1 MASSENNS
9 DDGGHNVF
17 SGFASSN
24 GSAPEY
30 EHLLQFEYLKTKYR
44 DVVSQLK
51 AVSNEKQRLEHDFQL
66 LKKELEGKG
75 DFFNSTYHEYSG
87 LKQKYDTL
95 RLRYDEITKDPSN
108 CIKLCEELKKER
120 NKYKELLKA
129 TELELETVLSERGS
143 VLKENQKLYDKNE
156 ALEREVQGKQKE
168 CTVLKEKIEL
178 LKTRQEYQQLSN
190 ENSWSKELSESKDK
204 LSIVSENLESANQEI
219 ERLKKALDKAKAE
232 IAKAIHDTEVAK
244 QRRDWAISEREKIV
258 QERDSVRNLCDE
270 IRKERDTA
278 TSKLLAAIRDKDDAH
293 KKIELLTDQLE
304 QVIRDSINN
313 NTGTTGGQGVSTRG
327 NQPQPNG
334 GSGGSGGGG
343 GGGGGGGTGTS
354 TTPNASMASVNN
366 SNSHRNSHYSSFSSI
381 YNMESL
387 QQYDVELVEIDTSP
401 LLSNSSDWG
410 LTISGDLDHH
420 SYGSDH
426 STTKNLC
433 GPYVAAVE
441 HDSIFA
447 GKLKPND
454 IICQINN
461 HDCSTF
467 SRRMIYRTIRNS
479 VPQCVITV
487 KRPTKRL
494 LPVQIPFTSTNRNHG
509 LCLEL
514 GLYIA
519 KLEPNSIAAKDGRL
533 AVGDRILSINN
544 KPMESIKNI
553 NDVHAYIND
562 MRNSS
567 LNLIVIKEMAEP
579 HPSYASFYQP
589 RLKHIRNT
597 TSCTQTDNSLS
608 TFGSQHTTSNTS
620 QSVSTSA
627 NAMSL
632 INHHRLSLELDNTTH
647 FLPSAMPSSSYQP
660 SSSTPN
666 SITASTPSS
675 TKSASKLTEFIQKI
689 KDKMAITNHSKD
701 AGQEHDAIAALDSV
715 LDSDEQSREGKRTK
729 RRTKLDSGGTSHHQA
744 DVPRGTWPRVNMTI
758 HINETHPGTHVHRPK
773 KERPRLAIPTGGTD
787 GGDLDNNNYFTA
799 VLNEA
804 NTIPT
809 NFHQPNPIV
818 GGGVVPVPPKGI
830 PGNRLSVG
838 GIASSGGG
846 GGGGGAGGGGSIGG
860 VYGGGGTTSPS
871 GQGTLPSASKRN
883 SNPVIPMDIN
893 RLLALKYG
901 EAGMIGGSG
910 TGGNAMAAATMGKSQ
925 TSGGGGG
932 PGGFPRSSTYDPDR
946 HHDAGG
952 LNMNKHRF
960 SLNLSTMTKQQQ
972 QMLLPPHQQQ
982 NSLDFIPIP
991 SAASQK
997 SNHSIDSASA
1007 SLSKSPPMYYPG
1019 PASGTATLA
1028 IPTSKTTEFFMPS
1041 KISKTLS
1048 KYSSDNDSLDTET
1061 LGGMGQLMLS
1071 GISPNKMGPM
1081 NNQQAAGG
1089 GVSPGN
1095 TNTLPL
1101 PQMRKQLMG
1110 NSGGHGGGVSS
1121 SSNRSGHSAVHPA
1134 ATTGY
1139 GATIF
1144 PGSYPHPFMRNHH
1157 QPGTGGGG
1165 GAGTN
1170 DGYPSNT
1177 SSSGGNGVPVPT
1189 TIAHHSHG
1197 ASMDYSYRY
1206 SQIQSSK
1213 EDVPIA
1219 GYAGGYEGGTFPRN
1233 KSHLTSSSSNHH
1245 HHHHHHHQHH
1255 QNLQG
1260 GGFRIPSNQSV
1271 TSRGSGIKIS
1281 NGSIDCSSSER
1292 ASPIPTFEVQVLK
1305 PGHAPSGGGGN
1316 AGGGGGGGSSG
1327 VSNKRAGQQDYGQP
1341 KPNVGE
1347 LRLVQ
1352 IDKSEVSLGIK
1363 IYCRSNGGG
1372 VFVSNVGENSLASKV
1387 GLQIGDQ
1394 LLEVCGINLRKA
1406 TYDLAAHVLRQC
1418 GNSITMLVL
1427 YNPVVYSNLT
1437 TSDDN
1442 LTRSGSPTP
1451 QNSPR
1456 PIGRSLLS
1464 QVTTATANTMAG
1476 AMVAGTPKT
1485 SSLAKAKE
1493 FSDSLEHQTHDD
1505 EEDGSVVPVGGSVG
1519 VSGPPG
1525 SMYKEQPREI
1535 YIETHKTSNL
1545 GITLVGG
1552 NAYGIFVHGVQKDS
1566 IADQAGLLVGD
1577 QILEFNGTDM
1587 RRSTAEHAALEIA
1600 KPADHVKVL
1609 VLYNIQK
1616 FNQIKDKPGDALYI
1630 RVGFDRN
1637 CDQGDSELS
1646 FAKDEVLFVDNTM
1659 FGGIPG
1665 KWRAWKLDEYG
1676 HKRQCGIIPNKLKVE
1691 EELRLLGDPGDVDTT
1706 ARRGSTSARRSFF
1719 KRIKR
1724 TSSRDSKELAS
1735 FSNTHLSLYLESAS
1749 MGDDGL
1755 SSYQRVE
1762 RLEYT
1767 YRPVIILG
1775 PLSEFVIDKLCVDFP
1790 EDFAV
1795 LQESQKKC
1803 TKEEMELALQNNTI
1817 ADYKMRSNGVFEYTS
1832 MQAVRDNK
1840 QCHCILNV
1848 SMAAVERL
1856 QRAQIYPVVLLLR
1869 FKSAKQIKEIKDSR
1883 YSTDKISAKAAKEMY
1898 EHTLKME
1905 SEYRQFISVVISG
1918 VNITHMCTQIKA
1930 AVDSEQKKILW
1941 VSIPSPL

>member
-17 SGFASSN
+17 SGFSSSN

-30 EHLLQFEYLKTKYR
+30 EHLMQFEYLKTKYR

-51 AVSNEKQRLEHDFQL
+51 TISNEKQRLEHDFQL
-66 LKKELEGKG
+66 MKKELEGKG
-75 DFFNSTYHEYSG
+75 DFFNSTYHEYSS

-95 RLRYDEITKDPSN
+95 RLRYDEIIKDPSH
-108 CIKLCEELKKER
+108 CIKLCEDLKKER

-129 TELELETVLSERGS
+129 TEHELETVLSERGS

-156 ALEREVQGKQKE
+156 ALEREVQGKLKE
-168 CTVLKEKIEL
+168 CASLKEKIEV
-178 LKTRQEYQQLSN
+178 LKTRQEYQQLTN
-190 ENSWSKELSESKDK
+190 ESSWSKELSESKDK
-204 LSIVSENLESANQEI
+204 FGIVSESLETANQEI
-219 ERLKKALDKAKAE
+219 ERLKKVLDKAKAE
-232 IAKAIHDTEVAK
+232 ISKAVHDTEVAK

-313 NTGTTGGQGVSTRG
+313 NTGTSTHSSSNLPGG
-327 NQPQPNG
+327 NQTPVNG
-334 GSGGSGGGG
+334 GVGGESA
-343 GGGGGGGTGTS
+343 GTP
-354 TTPNASMASVNN
+354 TTPNTSLVSVNH
-366 SNSHRNSHYSSFSSI
+366 SNSQRNSHYSSFSSM
-381 YNMESL
+381 YNLESL
-387 QQYDVELVEIDTSP
+387 QQYDVEMVEIDTSP

-410 LTISGDLDHH
+410 LTISGDLDH
-420 SYGSDH
+420 SFSSDH
-426 STTKNLC
+426 SNVKNIC

-479 VPQCVITV
+479 VPQCIITV

-567 LNLIVIKEMAEP
+567 LNLIVIKEMADS

-608 TFGSQHTTSNTS
+608 TFGSQHTTNTS
-620 QSVSTSA
+620 SVNTSA
-627 NAMSL
+627 NAMSML
-632 INHHRLSLELDNTTH
+632 NHRLSLEFDNNNH
-647 FLPSAMPSSSYQP
+647 FLPSAMPSSSYHP

-666 SITASTPSS
+666 SVTASTPSS

-689 KDKMAITNHSKD
+689 KDKMAISNHNKD
-701 AGQEHDAIAALDSV
+701 NSGPGGSQEHDAIAALDSV
-715 LDSDEQSREGKRTK
+715 LDSDEHSRDGKRSK
-729 RRTKLDSGGTSHHQA
+729 RRNKSDPHHQA
-744 DVPRGTWPRVNMTI
+744 DIPRGTWPRVNMTI
-758 HINETHPGTHVHRPK
+758 HINETHPGTIMQRPK
-773 KERPRLAIPTGGTD
+773 KERPRLTIPS
-787 GGDLDNNNYFTA
+787 GGDLDNNNYFSA
-799 VLNEA
+799 AINEA
-804 NTIPT
+804 NTIPS
-809 NFHQPNPIV
+809 NFQASSI
-818 GGGVVPVPPKGI
+818 GETQIATKTI
-830 PGNRLSVG
+830 PGSGSSNGPNAAG
-838 GIASSGGG
+838 GIIGPGVATSGGQ
-846 GGGGGAGGGGSIGG
+846 GSM
-860 VYGGGGTTSPS
+860 VNT
-871 GQGTLPSASKRN
+871 SKRN
-883 SNPVIPMDIN
+883 SNPVMPMDVN
-893 RLLALKYG
+893 RLLTLKYG
-901 EAGMIGGSG
+901 DPSSG
-910 TGGNAMAAATMGKSQ
+910 IHRNA
-925 TSGGGGG
+925 G
-932 PGGFPRSSTYDPDR
+932 PGGSAGGMGKNNGGAPFSRASTYDDR
-946 HHDAGG
+946 HHDGVGG
-952 LNMNKHRF
+952 LNLNKHRF
-960 SLNLSTMTKQQQ
+960 SLNLSAMSKQPLQHQQQ
-972 QMLLPPHQQQ
+972 VVLPPHQQQ
-982 NSLDFIPIP
+982 NSIDFIPIP
-991 SAASQK
+991 SSSSQK
-997 SNHSIDSASA
+997 SNHSIDSSTATHTP
-1007 SLSKSPPMYYPG
+1007 SKNPPVYYQ
-1019 PASGTATLA
+1019 GTAGGSLGM
-1028 IPTSKTTEFFMPS
+1028 PTSKATEFFMTS

-1048 KYSSDNDSLDTET
+1048 KYSSDTDSIDTET
-1061 LGGMGQLMLS
+1061 LSLGGMGGLH
-1071 GISPNKMGPM
+1071 
-1081 NNQQAAGG
+1081 AGG
-1089 GVSPGN
+1089 AAVSGMPTKIGTSNKIGN
-1095 TNTLPL
+1095 QSIIGDGNSGSSKTNTLPL
-1101 PQMRKQLMG
+1101 SNIRKQAMVAG
-1110 NSGGHGGGVSS
+1110 SGGSS
-1121 SSNRSGHSAVHPA
+1121 ANRIGQTIHPSATA
-1134 ATTGY
+1134 GY

-1157 QPGTGGGG
+1157 QPGG
-1165 GAGTN
+1165 
-1170 DGYPSNT
+1170 
-1177 SSSGGNGVPVPT
+1177 SSSGCGGSGANDAMVGPSGMAGSGGGSVGPT
-1189 TIAHHSHG
+1189 MISHHSHG

-1213 EDVPIA
+1213 EDVPIS
-1219 GYAGGYEGGTFPRN
+1219 GYSSVYEGGTFPRN
-1233 KSHLTSSSSNHH
+1233 KSHLISNNNHH
-1245 HHHHHHHQHH
+1245 HHNHTHHQ
-1255 QNLQG
+1255 Q
-1260 GGFRIPSNQSV
+1260 GGFRIPSNHSV

-1292 ASPIPTFEVQVLK
+1292 ASPIPTFEVQILK
-1305 PGHAPSGGGGN
+1305 PGHVPTSGGT
-1316 AGGGGGGGSSG
+1316 SG
-1327 VSNKRAGQQDYGQP
+1327 SNKRNSLQDYGVP
-1341 KPNVGE
+1341 SKPNVGE

-1352 IDKSEVSLGIK
+1352 FDKSEMSLGIK
-1363 IYCRSNGGG
+1363 IFCRRNGGG

-1387 GLQIGDQ
+1387 GLHIGDQ

-1406 TYDLAAHVLRQC
+1406 TYELAAHVLRQC

-1437 TSDDN
+1437 TSEDN
-1442 LTRSGSPTP
+1442 IPRSGSPTP

-1456 PIGRSLLS
+1456 TMGRTLMAA
-1464 QVTTATANTMAG
+1464 VNTTTVNSMAG
-1476 AMVAGTPKT
+1476 PMTVPQS
-1485 SSLAKAKE
+1485 SSLAKTKE
-1493 FSDSLEHQTHDD
+1493 FSDSLEHQPQLHD
-1505 EEDGSVVPVGGSVG
+1505 EEEEGVPVVVGSG
-1519 VSGPPG
+1519 VSVTSG
-1525 SMYKEQPREI
+1525 MYKEQPREI
-1535 YIETHKTSNL
+1535 YIETRKTSNL

-1552 NAYGIFVHGVQKDS
+1552 NANGIFVHGVQKDS
-1566 IADQAGLLVGD
+1566 IADQSGLLVGD

-1646 FAKDEVLFVDNTM
+1646 FTKDEVLFVDNTM

-1719 KRIKR
+1719 KRIKPQR
-1724 TSSRDSKELAS
+1724 SSSRDSKELAS
-1735 FSNTHLSLYLESAS
+1735 FSNTHLSLYFDSAS
-1749 MGDDGL
+1749 LSDDGL

-1803 TKEEMELALQNNTI
+1803 TKDEMELAIQNNTI
-1817 ADYKMRSNGVFEYTS
+1817 ADYRSRSNGIFEYTS

-1856 QRAQIYPVVLLLR
+1856 QRAQIHPIVLLLR

-1930 AVDSEQKKILW
+1930 AVDSEQKNILW

>member
-9 DDGGHNVF
+9 DEGGANIF
-17 SGFASSN
+17 SGFSSSN

-30 EHLLQFEYLKTKYR
+30 EHLMQFEYLKTKYR
-44 DVVSQLK
+44 DVLSQLK
-51 AVSNEKQRLEHDFQL
+51 TVSSEKQRLEHDLQL
-66 LKKELEGKG
+66 LKKELDGKG
-75 DFFNSTYHEYSG
+75 DFFNSTFHEYSA
-87 LKQKYDTL
+87 LKQKYDAL
-95 RLRYDEITKDPSN
+95 RLRYDDIAKDPSHYV
-108 CIKLCEELKKER
+108 KLCDELKKER

-129 TELELETVLSERGS
+129 TEHELETVLSERGS

-156 ALEREVQGKQKE
+156 ALEREVQGKLKE
-168 CTVLKEKIEL
+168 CAGLKEKIEL
-178 LKTRQEYQQLSN
+178 LKSHQEYQQLSN
-190 ENSWSKELSESKDK
+190 ESSWSKELSESKDK
-204 LSIVSENLESANQEI
+204 FGIVSENLETANQEI

-232 IAKAIHDTEVAK
+232 IAKAVHDTEVAK

-293 KKIELLTDQLE
+293 KKIELLTDQLD
-304 QVIRDSINN
+304 QLIRDSINN
-313 NTGTTGGQGVSTRG
+313 NNNNSGSGSGIRSPGGNRNAAADV
-327 NQPQPNG
+327 NG
-334 GSGGSGGGG
+334 G
-343 GGGGGGGTGTS
+343 TPTP
-354 TTPNASMASVNN
+354 TPNASMASMNN
-366 SNSHRNSHYSSFSSI
+366 NGSSHRNSHYSSFSSI
-381 YNMESL
+381 YNLESL
-387 QQYDVELVEIDTSP
+387 QQYDVEIVEIDTSP

-426 STTKNLC
+426 SNSKNLC

-454 IICQINN
+454 IICQINS

-467 SRRMIYRTIRNS
+467 SRRMIYRTIRGS
-479 VPQCVITV
+479 VPQCIITV

-509 LCLEL
+509 LTLEL

-553 NDVHAYIND
+553 NDVNAYIND

-567 LNLIVIKEMAEP
+567 LNLIVIKDMTEP

-589 RLKHIRNT
+589 RLKHHIRNT
-597 TSCTQTDNSLS
+597 TSCTQTDNSLAS
-608 TFGSQHTTSNTS
+608 TTFGSQQNTTATS
-620 QSVSTSA
+620 PSVNASA
-627 NAMSL
+627 MMMVN
-632 INHHRLSLELDNTTH
+632 RLSLEFDNNNH
-647 FLPSAMPSSSYQP
+647 FLPSAMPCSSSSHQP
-660 SSSTPN
+660 SPSTPN
-666 SITASTPSS
+666 SVAASTPSS

-689 KDKMAITNHSKD
+689 KDKMAISNHSKD
-701 AGQEHDAIAALDSV
+701 AAGGTGGSQENDAIAALDSV
-715 LDSDEQSREGKRTK
+715 LYSDEREGRDGKRSK
-729 RRTKLDSGGTSHHQA
+729 RRSKVGGTGTVSSHQA
-744 DVPRGTWPRVNMTI
+744 ADIPRGTWPRVNMTVPFTE
-758 HINETHPGTHVHRPK
+758 NHPGTIVHRPK
-773 KERPRLAIPTGGTD
+773 KERPRLTIPSGG
-787 GGDLDNNNYFTA
+787 GLDLDNNNYFSA
-799 VLNEA
+799 ALNEA

-809 NFHQPNPIV
+809 NFRPIGSPS
-818 GGGVVPVPPKGI
+818 GGGAGGVAGNTPIALPPKGI
-830 PGNRLSVG
+830 P
-838 GIASSGGG
+838 
-846 GGGGGAGGGGSIGG
+846 
-860 VYGGGGTTSPS
+860 PS
-871 GQGTLPSASKRN
+871 EGPPVGTLPSSNKRN
-883 SNPVIPMDIN
+883 SHPVMPLDIN
-893 RLLALKYG
+893 RLLAAKYG
-901 EAGMIGGSG
+901 DPIAAQAGSSPSGSVNNGVSIGS
-910 TGGNAMAAATMGKSQ
+910 SV
-925 TSGGGGG
+925 GGGL
-932 PGGFPRSSTYDPDR
+932 PKPNSTGFPRTSPYDDR
-946 HHDAGG
+946 HHDGG
-952 LNMNKHRF
+952 LNLNKHRF
-960 SLNLSTMTKQQQ
+960 SLNLSAMSKQLQQHQQQ
-972 QMLLPPHQQQ
+972 QQQQQQQFLLGPAAHQQQ

-991 SAASQK
+991 SSSASQK
-997 SNHSIDSASA
+997 SSHSIDSSTP
-1007 SLSKSPPMYYPG
+1007 KSPPAGMLYYPG
-1019 PASGTATLA
+1019 A
-1028 IPTSKTTEFFMPS
+1028 IGGGGGPSSATEFFMS
-1041 KISKTLS
+1041 DKISKTLS
-1048 KYSSDNDSLDTET
+1048 KYSSDAESIDTET
-1061 LGGMGQLMLS
+1061 LSLGSLPPGGVL
-1071 GISPNKMGPM
+1071 I
-1081 NNQQAAGG
+1081 GG
-1089 GVSPGN
+1089 GGPPIPKGPKGGGSNLPTTMTSGPVGGK

-1101 PQMRKQLMG
+1101 PHMRKQSMAG
-1110 NSGGHGGGVSS
+1110 AGSG
-1121 SSNRSGHSAVHPA
+1121 SNRGHHVQHSHAG
-1134 ATTGY
+1134 ATAGY
-1139 GATIF
+1139 GATI
-1144 PGSYPHPFMRNHH
+1144 PGSYPHPFNMRNQH
-1157 QPGTGGGG
+1157 PANSVGVPETLLTGGTTGGGG
-1165 GAGTN
+1165 SQPHGHHHAH
-1170 DGYPSNT
+1170 
-1177 SSSGGNGVPVPT
+1177 GV
-1189 TIAHHSHG
+1189 
-1197 ASMDYSYRY
+1197 SMDYSSYRY

-1213 EDVPIA
+1213 EDVPIVV
-1219 GYAGGYEGGTFPRN
+1219 GYGGGGNVGGSGYEGGTFPRN
-1233 KSHLTSSSSNHH
+1233 KSS
-1245 HHHHHHHQHH
+1245 HQ
-1255 QNLQG
+1255 QQQQQMAMVAASAA
-1260 GGFRIPSNQSV
+1260 GFRIPSNQSV

-1305 PGHAPSGGGGN
+1305 PGHVPSSS
-1316 AGGGGGGGSSG
+1316 AGPG
-1327 VSNKRAGQQDYGQP
+1327 SNKRSSLQDHYGVHS
-1341 KPNVGE
+1341 KPNVGA
-1347 LRLVQ
+1347 LRLVL
-1352 IDKSEVSLGIK
+1352 IDKSEMSLGIK
-1363 IYCRSNGGG
+1363 IFCRRNGGG

-1387 GLQIGDQ
+1387 GLHIGDQ

-1406 TYDLAAHVLRQC
+1406 TYELAAHVLRQC

-1427 YNPVVYSNLT
+1427 YNPVVYNNLT
-1437 TSDDN
+1437 TSEDN
-1442 LTRSGSPTP
+1442 LARSGSPTP
-1451 QNSPR
+1451 QNSPPR
-1456 PIGRSLLS
+1456 TMVGGGGGGGGGRSLIS
-1464 QVTTATANTMAG
+1464 AVNAASGNAGGGVSGKTTSGLEERKDFA
-1476 AMVAGTPKT
+1476 
-1485 SSLAKAKE
+1485 
-1493 FSDSLEHQTHDD
+1493 DSLEQPLHDD
-1505 EEDGSVVPVGGSVG
+1505 DDDDGVATGTG
-1519 VSGPPG
+1519 PG
-1525 SMYKEQPREI
+1525 SGMYKEQPRDI
-1535 YIETHKTSNL
+1535 YIETRKTSNL

-1552 NAYGIFVHGVQKDS
+1552 NANGIFVHGVQKDS

-1637 CDQGDSELS
+1637 CDQGESELS

-1691 EELRLLGDPGDVDTT
+1691 EELRLLGDTGDVDTT

-1719 KRIKR
+1719 KRIKPQR
-1724 TSSRDSKELAS
+1724 SSSRDSKELAS
-1735 FSNTHLSLYLESAS
+1735 FSNTHLSLYLDSAS
-1749 MGDDGL
+1749 LNDDGL

-1775 PLSEFVIDKLCVDFP
+1775 PLAEFVIDKLCIDFP

-1795 LQESQKKC
+1795 LQEAQKKC
-1803 TKEEMELALQNNTI
+1803 AKEEMELALQNNTI
-1817 ADYKMRSNGVFEYTS
+1817 ADYKLRSNGIFEYTS

-1840 QCHCILNV
+1840 QCHCILSV

-1883 YSTDKISAKAAKEMY
+1883 YSTDKISAKAAKEMF
-1898 EHTLKME
+1898 EHTLKLE

-1941 VSIPSPL
+1941 VSVPTPL

>member
-9 DDGGHNVF
+9 DDGGGHNVF
-17 SGFASSN
+17 SGFSSSN
-24 GSAPEY
+24 GSAGPEY
-30 EHLLQFEYLKTKYR
+30 EQLMQFEYLKTKYR
-44 DVVSQLK
+44 DVLSQLK
-51 AVSNEKQRLEHDFQL
+51 TVSSEKQRLEHDLQL
-66 LKKELEGKG
+66 LKKELDGKG
-75 DFFNSTYHEYSG
+75 DFFNSTFHEYSA
-87 LKQKYDTL
+87 LKQKYDAL
-95 RLRYDEITKDPSN
+95 RLRYDDIAKDPAHYV
-108 CIKLCEELKKER
+108 KLCEELKKER

-129 TELELETVLSERGS
+129 TEHELETVLSERGS

-156 ALEREVQGKQKE
+156 ALEREVQGKLKE
-168 CTVLKEKIEL
+168 CVGLKEKIEL
-178 LKTRQEYQQLSN
+178 LKTHQEYQQLSN
-190 ENSWSKELSESKDK
+190 ESSWSKELSESKDK
-204 LSIVSENLESANQEI
+204 FGIVSENLESANQEI

-293 KKIELLTDQLE
+293 KKIELLSDQLE
-304 QVIRDSINN
+304 QLIRDSINN
-313 NTGTTGGQGVSTRG
+313 NNSGSTGSAHGPLNTAVTGV
-327 NQPQPNG
+327 NG
-334 GSGGSGGGG
+334 G
-343 GGGGGGGTGTS
+343 TP

-366 SNSHRNSHYSSFSSI
+366 GGSSQRNSHYSSFSSI
-381 YNMESL
+381 YNLESL
-387 QQYDVELVEIDTSP
+387 QQYDVEVVEIDTSP
-401 LLSNSSDWG
+401 LLSNPSDWG

-420 SYGSDH
+420 SYSSDH
-426 STTKNLC
+426 SNSKNLC

-467 SRRMIYRTIRNS
+467 SRRMIYGTIRGS
-479 VPQCVITV
+479 VPQCIITV

-567 LNLIVIKEMAEP
+567 LNLIVIKDMRES
-579 HPSYASFYQP
+579 PSYASFYQP
-589 RLKHIRNT
+589 RLKHHIRNT
-597 TSCTQTDNSLS
+597 TSCTQTDNSMS
-608 TFGSQHTTSNTS
+608 TFGSQPNNTVTPNS
-620 QSVSTSA
+620 RSVDASPSTMM
-627 NAMSL
+627 N
-632 INHHRLSLELDNTTH
+632 RLSLEFDNNNH
-647 FLPSAMPSSSYQP
+647 FLPSAMPSYHGP
-660 SSSTPN
+660 SPSTPN
-666 SITASTPSS
+666 SVAASTPSS

-689 KDKMAITNHSKD
+689 KDKMAISNHSKEPGGGGGG
-701 AGQEHDAIAALDSV
+701 ASGGSQENDAIAALDSV
-715 LDSDEQSREGKRTK
+715 LYSDEQSRDGKRTK
-729 RRTKLDSGGTSHHQA
+729 RRSKADSNAHHQA
-744 DVPRGTWPRVNMTI
+744 DIPRGTWPRVNMTI
-758 HINETHPGTHVHRPK
+758 PFTETHPGTIVHRPK
-773 KERPRLAIPTGGTD
+773 KERPRLTIPSSGAGLD
-787 GGDLDNNNYFTA
+787 VDNNNYFSGA
-799 VLNEA
+799 LNEA

-809 NFHQPNPIV
+809 NFHPIGS
-818 GGGVVPVPPKGI
+818 GGSGNTTVTTPQMTLPPKGI
-830 PGNRLSVG
+830 PQT
-838 GIASSGGG
+838 
-846 GGGGGAGGGGSIGG
+846 
-860 VYGGGGTTSPS
+860 GTFPNS
-871 GQGTLPSASKRN
+871 SKRN
-883 SNPVIPMDIN
+883 SNPVMPLDIN
-893 RLLALKYG
+893 RLLASKYG
-901 EAGMIGGSG
+901 DPTAGI
-910 TGGNAMAAATMGKSQ
+910 AAGQNTA
-925 TSGGGGG
+925 SGGGGG
-932 PGGFPRSSTYDPDR
+932 SGAGMPANNGAMTLGMHSRGGIGGLSVGGKSNSGAFPRSSTYEDR
-946 HHDAGG
+946 HHMMVDGGGGGGG
-952 LNMNKHRF
+952 LNLNNHRF
-960 SLNLSTMTKQQQ
+960 SLNLSAMSKQLQQ
-972 QMLLPPHQQQ
+972 HQQE
-982 NSLDFIPIP
+982 NSLDFMPIP
-991 SAASQK
+991 SSASQK
-997 SNHSIDSASA
+997 SNHSIDSSTAMLP
-1007 SLSKSPPMYYPG
+1007 LSKSPPGVYYPG
-1019 PASGTATLA
+1019 ATTMAGGGGLMMGGSSSKDHRGGPSGGGGGGGD
-1028 IPTSKTTEFFMPS
+1028 FFMPAKMS
-1041 KISKTLS
+1041 KSLS
-1048 KYSSDNDSLDTET
+1048 KYSSDAESIDTEVIS
-1061 LGGMGQLMLS
+1061 LGMGSLPPGVTANSGGSGGPAML
-1071 GISPNKMGPM
+1071 K
-1081 NNQQAAGG
+1081 GG
-1089 GVSPGN
+1089 GGTGN
-1095 TNTLPL
+1095 VQGGGASLMVGGSSSKTNTLPL
-1101 PQMRKQLMG
+1101 AHMRKQSMG
-1110 NSGGHGGGVSS
+1110 TGGGGSNRTSTGHHLHGGGV
-1121 SSNRSGHSAVHPA
+1121 G
-1134 ATTGY
+1134 ATAGY
-1139 GATIF
+1139 GATI
-1144 PGSYPHPFMRNHH
+1144 PGSYPHPFNMRN
-1157 QPGTGGGG
+1157 
-1165 GAGTN
+1165 
-1170 DGYPSNT
+1170 SST
-1177 SSSGGNGVPVPT
+1177 SSSSSTHQANTIGVPEGLMPHPSVSSGRAVGPGPPL
-1189 TIAHHSHG
+1189 ISHHAHG
-1197 ASMDYSYRY
+1197 VSMDYSYRY
-1206 SQIQSSK
+1206 SQSK

-1219 GYAGGYEGGTFPRN
+1219 GYGGGYEGGTFPRN
-1233 KSHLTSSSSNHH
+1233 KSSS
-1245 HHHHHHHQHH
+1245 HQ
-1255 QNLQG
+1255 QQSAGGG

-1305 PGHAPSGGGGN
+1305 TGHVPSSVGGV
-1316 AGGGGGGGSSG
+1316 GGSGAGSG
-1327 VSNKRAGQQDYGQP
+1327 SSNKRNSMQEYGVQS
-1341 KPNVGE
+1341 KPNVGA
-1347 LRLVQ
+1347 LRLVL
-1352 IDKSEVSLGIK
+1352 IDKSEMSLGIK
-1363 IYCRSNGGG
+1363 IFCRRNGGG

-1387 GLQIGDQ
+1387 GLHIGDQ

-1406 TYDLAAHVLRQC
+1406 TYELAAHVLRQC

-1427 YNPVVYSNLT
+1427 YNPVVYNNLT
-1437 TSDDN
+1437 TSEDN
-1442 LTRSGSPTP
+1442 LARSGSPTP

-1456 PIGRSLLS
+1456 TMGRTILS
-1464 QVTTATANTMAG
+1464 AVNTATVNAIAG
-1476 AMVAGTPKT
+1476 ERMSSAPKT
-1485 SSLAKAKE
+1485 TLEERKE
-1493 FSDSLEHQTHDD
+1493 FSDSLEHQPQLHHDD
-1505 EEDGSVVPVGGSVG
+1505 
-1519 VSGPPG
+1519 GPITGPNAAIF
-1525 SMYKEQPREI
+1525 KEQPREI
-1535 YIETHKTSNL
+1535 YIETRKTSNL

-1552 NAYGIFVHGVQKDS
+1552 NANGIFVHGVQKDS

-1637 CDQGDSELS
+1637 CDQGESELP

-1691 EELRLLGDPGDVDTT
+1691 EELRLLGDTGDVDTT

-1719 KRIKR
+1719 KRIKPQR
-1724 TSSRDSKELAS
+1724 SSSRDSKELAS
-1735 FSNTHLSLYLESAS
+1735 FSNTHLSLYLDSS
-1749 MGDDGL
+1749 SINDDGL

-1803 TKEEMELALQNNTI
+1803 AKEEMELALQNNTI
-1817 ADYKMRSNGVFEYTS
+1817 ADYKLRSNGVFEYTS

-1856 QRAQIYPVVLLLR
+1856 QRAQIYPIVLLLR

>member
-17 SGFASSN
+17 SGFSSSN

-30 EHLLQFEYLKTKYR
+30 EHLMQFEYLKTKYR

-51 AVSNEKQRLEHDFQL
+51 TVSNEKQRLEHDFQL

-75 DFFNSTYHEYSG
+75 DFFNSYHEYSG

-95 RLRYDEITKDPSN
+95 RHRYEEITKDPAH

-156 ALEREVQGKQKE
+156 ALEREVQGKLKE
-168 CTVLKEKIEL
+168 MVALKEKIEL

-190 ENSWSKELSESKDK
+190 ESSWNKELSDSKDK
-204 LSIVSENLESANQEI
+204 FSIVSENLETANQEI

-304 QVIRDSINN
+304 QMTRDSINN
-313 NTGTTGGQGVSTRG
+313 NAGSSGQTPSSNLPGG
-327 NQPQPNG
+327 NQSQANG
-334 GSGGSGGGG
+334 A
-343 GGGGGGGTGTS
+343 GTGTP
-354 TTPNASMASVNN
+354 TTPNASLVSMNN

-381 YNMESL
+381 YNLESL
-387 QQYDVELVEIDTSP
+387 QQYDVEMVEIDTSP

-410 LTISGDLDHH
+410 LTISGDLDH

-426 STTKNLC
+426 SNTKNLC

-479 VPQCVITV
+479 VPQCIITV

-519 KLEPNSIAAKDGRL
+519 KLEPNSIAAKDSRL

-567 LNLIVIKEMAEP
+567 LNLIVIKEMLES

-608 TFGSQHTTSNTS
+608 TFGSQHTTNTS
-620 QSVSTSA
+620 SVNTSA
-627 NAMSL
+627 NAMTMM
-632 INHHRLSLELDNTTH
+632 NHRLSLEFDNNNH

-666 SITASTPSS
+666 SVAASTPSS

-689 KDKMAITNHSKD
+689 KDKMAISNHSKE
-701 AGQEHDAIAALDSV
+701 AGGAGGSQEHDAIAALDSV
-715 LDSDEQSREGKRTK
+715 LDSDEQSRDGKRSK
-729 RRTKLDSGGTSHHQA
+729 RRNKNDPHNQS

-758 HINETHPGTHVHRPK
+758 HINETHPGTIVQKKKIRPQLTI
-773 KERPRLAIPTGGTD
+773 PR
-787 GGDLDNNNYFTA
+787 GGDLDNNNYFAA
-799 VLNEA
+799 VMNEA

-809 NFHQPNPIV
+809 SFQPDKIT
-818 GGGVVPVPPKGI
+818 GGPMSPQGMPGSGGSSGV
-830 PGNRLSVG
+830 
-838 GIASSGGG
+838 GGG
-846 GGGGGAGGGGSIGG
+846 GGGVVGPGGGMTPSGG
-860 VYGGGGTTSPS
+860 VSNS
-871 GQGTLPSASKRN
+871 GQGTLPSSSKRN
-883 SNPVIPMDIN
+883 SNPVMPMDIQ

-901 EAGMIGGSG
+901 DATAAGMV
-910 TGGNAMAAATMGKSQ
+910 GGNVGNSPATGTMGKSH
-925 TSGGGGG
+925 TGGA
-932 PGGFPRSSTYDPDR
+932 PFPRSSTYDDR
-946 HHDAGG
+946 HHDGGG
-952 LNMNKHRF
+952 LNLNKHRF
-960 SLNLSTMTKQQQ
+960 SLNLSAMSKQPLQQQ
-972 QMLLPPHQQQ
+972 QQLMLPPHQQQ

-991 SAASQK
+991 TSSSSQK

-1007 SLSKSPPMYYPG
+1007 SHSLSKSPPVYYPG
-1019 PASGTATLA
+1019 AAGTLG
-1028 IPTSKTTEFFMPS
+1028 IPTSKTTEFFMTS
-1041 KISKTLS
+1041 KITKSLS
-1048 KYSSDNDSLDTET
+1048 KYSSDNESIDTET
-1061 LGGMGQLMLS
+1061 LSLGGMHGGGGGPSMGGMS
-1071 GISPNKMGPM
+1071 TNMGPTSSGGM
-1081 NNQQAAGG
+1081 QGIVGG
-1089 GVSPGN
+1089 GGGGGGGGPGN

-1101 PQMRKQLMG
+1101 SHMRKQLMG
-1110 NSGGHGGGVSS
+1110 TGGTGGGSS
-1121 SSNRSGHSAVHPA
+1121 SSRSGHTLHPA
-1134 ATTGY
+1134 ATAGY

-1157 QPGTGGGG
+1157 QPGGNSGGGGGG
-1165 GAGTN
+1165 GAN
-1170 DGYPSNT
+1170 DHMMAFQSG
-1177 SSSGGNGVPVPT
+1177 SGGNGATGPAA
-1189 TIAHHSHG
+1189 IGHHSHG

-1213 EDVPIA
+1213 EDVPIS
-1219 GYAGGYEGGTFPRN
+1219 GYTGGYEGGTFPRN
-1233 KSHLTSSSSNHH
+1233 KSHPTSNSNHH
-1245 HHHHHHHQHH
+1245 HHHHHHHH
-1255 QNLQG
+1255 Q

-1305 PGHAPSGGGGN
+1305 PGHVPSGGGG
-1316 AGGGGGGGSSG
+1316 SG
-1327 VSNKRAGQQDYGQP
+1327 SNKRSSLQDYGQS

-1352 IDKSEVSLGIK
+1352 IDKSEMSLGIK
-1363 IYCRSNGGG
+1363 IFCRRNGGG

-1387 GLQIGDQ
+1387 GLHIGDQ

-1406 TYDLAAHVLRQC
+1406 TYELAAHVLRQC

-1437 TSDDN
+1437 TSEDN
-1442 LTRSGSPTP
+1442 LARSGSPTP

-1456 PIGRSLLS
+1456 SMGRSLIS
-1464 QVTTATANTMAG
+1464 AVNTAAVNSMTATMTTA
-1476 AMVAGTPKT
+1476 KT
-1485 SSLAKAKE
+1485 SSLVKAQE
-1493 FSDSLEHQTHDD
+1493 FSDSLEHQTQLHDD
-1505 EEDGSVVPVGGSVG
+1505 EEDGSVAVGSSGVPGQGNL
-1519 VSGPPG
+1519 
-1525 SMYKEQPREI
+1525 YKEQPREI
-1535 YIETHKTSNL
+1535 YIETRKTSNL

-1609 VLYNIQK
+1609 VLFNIQK

-1646 FAKDEVLFVDNTM
+1646 FTKDEVLFVDNTM
-1659 FGGIPG
+1659 FGGVPG

-1719 KRIKR
+1719 KRIKPQR
-1724 TSSRDSKELAS
+1724 SSSRDSKELAS
-1735 FSNTHLSLYLESAS
+1735 FSNTHLSLYLDSGS
-1749 MGDDGL
+1749 LSDDGL

-1803 TKEEMELALQNNTI
+1803 TKDEMELAIQNNTI
-1817 ADYKMRSNGVFEYTS
+1817 ADYKLRSNGIFEYTS

>member
-17 SGFASSN
+17 SGFSSSN
-24 GSAPEY
+24 GSASEY
-30 EHLLQFEYLKTKYR
+30 EHMMQFEYLKIKYR

-75 DFFNSTYHEYSG
+75 DFFNSTYHEYSE

-95 RLRYDEITKDPSN
+95 CLRYEKFTQ
-108 CIKLCEELKKER
+108 ER
-120 NKYKELLKA
+120 NGCKEQLKA
-129 TELELETVLSERGS
+129 TEQELETVLSERGS

-156 ALEREVQGKQKE
+156 ALEREVQGKLKE
-168 CTVLKEKIEL
+168 CASLKEKIEL
-178 LKTRQEYQQLSN
+178 LKKRQEYQHLSN
-190 ENSWSKELSESKDK
+190 ESNWSKELSESKDRI
-204 LSIVSENLESANQEI
+204 SIMSENLESANQEI

-304 QVIRDSINN
+304 QMIRDSTNN
-313 NTGTTGGQGVSTRG
+313 NAGIRGGQSSSSSVPTGE
-327 NQPQPNG
+327 NQPQAN
-334 GSGGSGGGG
+334 GGSGGGG
-343 GGGGGGGTGTS
+343 GGGTGTP
-354 TTPNASMASVNN
+354 TTPNASMMSVNN

-381 YNMESL
+381 FNLESL
-387 QQYDVELVEIDTSP
+387 QQYDVEMVEIDTSP

-433 GPYVAAVE
+433 GPYVAVVE

-479 VPQCVITV
+479 VPQCIITV

-533 AVGDRILSINN
+533 AIGDRILSINN

-567 LNLIVIKEMAEP
+567 LNLIVIKEMAET
-579 HPSYASFYQP
+579 HPNYASFYQP

-620 QSVSTSA
+620 QSMSTSA

-632 INHHRLSLELDNTTH
+632 TNHHRLSLELDNTTH

-666 SITASTPSS
+666 SVTASTPSS

-689 KDKMAITNHSKD
+689 KDKMAISNHSKD

-715 LDSDEQSREGKRTK
+715 LDSDEQSRDGKRTK
-729 RRTKLDSGGTSHHQA
+729 RRTKADGGGSSHHQA

-773 KERPRLAIPTGGTD
+773 KERPRLAIPTGG
-787 GGDLDNNNYFTA
+787 GGDLDNNNYFATM
-799 VLNEA
+799 LNDA
-804 NTIPT
+804 NTIPS
-809 NFHQPNPIV
+809 NFHQPTPV
-818 GGGVVPVPPKGI
+818 GGGGPLPPKGV
-830 PGNRLSVG
+830 PTTGSGL
-838 GIASSGGG
+838 GGG
-846 GGGGGAGGGGSIGG
+846 GGGG
-860 VYGGGGTTSPS
+860 TTSAS
-871 GQGTLPSASKRN
+871 GQSALPNVSKRN
-883 SNPVIPMDIN
+883 SNPVIQMDIN

-901 EAGMIGGSG
+901 DVGLIGNSSTGGS
-910 TGGNAMAAATMGKSQ
+910 TMTATTMGKPQ
-925 TSGGGGG
+925 AIGGGA
-932 PGGFPRSSTYDPDR
+932 PFPRSSTYDPDR
-946 HHDAGG
+946 HHDVGG

-960 SLNLSTMTKQQQ
+960 SLNLSAISKQQQ
-972 QMLLPPHQQQ
+972 ILLPPHQQQ

-1007 SLSKSPPMYYPG
+1007 THSSLSKSPPMYYHG
-1019 PASGTATLA
+1019 PTSESGTLC
-1028 IPTSKTTEFFMPS
+1028 IPSSKTVEFFMPS

-1061 LGGMGQLMLS
+1061 LSLGGRGQLTLS
-1071 GISPNKMGPM
+1071 GISSNKMSPVS
-1081 NNQQAAGG
+1081 NQQGGSGGG
-1089 GVSPGN
+1089 GVGPGN
-1095 TNTLPL
+1095 TSTLPL
-1101 PQMRKQLMG
+1101 PQMRKQVMG
-1110 NSGGHGGGVSS
+1110 NSGGGAGSP
-1121 SSNRSGHSAVHPA
+1121 SNRSGHSLHPA
-1134 ATTGY
+1134 ATAGY

-1144 PGSYPHPFMRNHH
+1144 PSSYPHPFMRNHH
-1157 QPGTGGGG
+1157 QPGG
-1165 GAGTN
+1165 GAGGTN
-1170 DGYPSNT
+1170 EGFPSNPIG
-1177 SSSGGNGVPVPT
+1177 SGGSGVAGT
-1189 TIAHHSHG
+1189 TSIPHHSHG

-1206 SQIQSSK
+1206 SQMQSK
-1213 EDVPIA
+1213 EDVPMA
-1219 GYAGGYEGGTFPRN
+1219 GYASGYEGGTFPRN
-1233 KSHLTSSSSNHH
+1233 KNHLASSSSSNHN
-1245 HHHHHHHQHH
+1245 HHQHH
-1255 QNLQG
+1255 HNHHQG

-1305 PGHAPSGGGGN
+1305 PGHAPSGG
-1316 AGGGGGGGSSG
+1316 AGGGTAG
-1327 VSNKRAGQQDYGQP
+1327 VSNKRSSLQDYGQP

-1456 PIGRSLLS
+1456 SMGRTLISA
-1464 QVTTATANTMAG
+1464 VNTATVNTMTG

-1493 FSDSLEHQTHDD
+1493 FSDSLEHQTLDDD
-1505 EEDGSVVPVGGSVG
+1505 EDGPVLPVGGSVG
-1519 VSGPPG
+1519 ISGPVG

-1535 YIETHKTSNL
+1535 YIETRKTSNL

-1566 IADQAGLLVGD
+1566 VADQAGLLIGD
-1577 QILEFNGTDM
+1577 QILEFNCTDM

-1609 VLYNIQK
+1609 VLYNIKK

-1706 ARRGSTSARRSFF
+1706 TRRGSTSARRSFF

-1749 MGDDGL
+1749 LNDDGL
-1755 SSYQRVE
+1755 SSYLRVE

-1803 TKEEMELALQNNTI
+1803 SKDEMELALQNNTI
-1817 ADYKMRSNGVFEYTS
+1817 ADYKMRSNGIFEYTS

-1848 SMAAVERL
+1848 SMTAVERL

>member
-9 DDGGHNVF
+9 DEGGHNIF
-17 SGFASSN
+17 SGFSSSN

-30 EHLLQFEYLKTKYR
+30 EHLMQFEYLKTKYR
-44 DVVSQLK
+44 DVLSQLK
-51 AVSNEKQRLEHDFQL
+51 TVSGEKQRLEHDFQL
-66 LKKELEGKG
+66 LKKELDGKG
-75 DFFNSTYHEYSG
+75 DFFNSTYHEYSA

-95 RLRYDEITKDPSN
+95 RLRYEEIAKDPSH

-120 NKYKELLKA
+120 NKYKDLLKA
-129 TELELETVLSERGS
+129 TEHELETVLSERGS

-156 ALEREVQGKQKE
+156 ALEREVQGKLKE
-168 CTVLKEKIEL
+168 CASLKEKIEV
-178 LKTRQEYQQLSN
+178 LKSHQEYQQLSN
-190 ENSWSKELSESKDK
+190 ESNWSKELSESKDK
-204 LSIVSENLESANQEI
+204 FGIVSESLESANQEI

-232 IAKAIHDTEVAK
+232 IAKAMHDTEVAK

-278 TSKLLAAIRDKDDAH
+278 TSKLLAAIRDKDDAQ

-304 QVIRDSINN
+304 QLIRDSINN
-313 NTGTTGGQGVSTRG
+313 NSGTGGSQSASNN
-327 NQPQPNG
+327 NQLQPNG
-334 GSGGSGGGG
+334 GCTPS
-343 GGGGGGGTGTS
+343 
-354 TTPNASMASVNN
+354 TPNASMASVNN
-366 SNSHRNSHYSSFSSI
+366 SSSQRNSHYSSFSSI
-381 YNMESL
+381 YNLESL
-387 QQYDVELVEIDTSP
+387 QQFDVEVVEIDTSP

-410 LTISGDLDHH
+410 LTISGDLDH
-420 SYGSDH
+420 SYGSDSH
-426 STTKNLC
+426 SNSKNLC

-454 IICQINN
+454 ILCQINN

-467 SRRMIYRTIRNS
+467 SRRMIYRTIRSS
-479 VPQCVITV
+479 VPQCIITV

-533 AVGDRILSINN
+533 AVGDRILSINS
-544 KPMESIKNI
+544 KPMERVENI
-553 NDVHAYIND
+553 NEVHAYIND
-562 MRNSS
+562 MRNSC
-567 LNLIVIKEMAEP
+567 LNLIVIKEMAES
-579 HPSYASFYQP
+579 HASYASFYQP

-597 TSCTQTDNSLS
+597 TSCTQTDISLS
-608 TFGSQHTTSNTS
+608 TFGSQQNTTATS
-620 QSVSTSA
+620 SA
-627 NAMSL
+627 NAML
-632 INHHRLSLELDNTTH
+632 MNPRLSLEFDSNNH
-647 FLPSAMPSSSYQP
+647 FLPSAMPSSYHP

-666 SITASTPSS
+666 SVAASTPSS

-689 KDKMAITNHSKD
+689 KDKMAINNHSKD
-701 AGQEHDAIAALDSV
+701 AQGGSQEHDAIAVLDSV
-715 LDSDEQSREGKRTK
+715 LDSDEQSRDGKRTK
-729 RRTKLDSGGTSHHQA
+729 RRNKSDPHHQA
-744 DVPRGTWPRVNMTI
+744 EIPRGTWPRVNMTI
-758 HINETHPGTHVHRPK
+758 HINENHPGTIVHRPK
-773 KERPRLAIPTGGTD
+773 KERPRLTIPS
-787 GGDLDNNNYFTA
+787 GGDLDNNNYFSA
-799 VLNEA
+799 AMNEA

-809 NFHQPNPIV
+809 NFQPAPMS
-818 GGGVVPVPPKGI
+818 VPLPPKGI
-830 PGNRLSVG
+830 PGNGGGGGVG
-838 GIASSGGG
+838 TTGTGSNGGG
-846 GGGGGAGGGGSIGG
+846 GGGG
-860 VYGGGGTTSPS
+860 
-871 GQGTLPSASKRN
+871 QGTLPGVNKRN
-883 SNPVIPMDIN
+883 SNPLMPMDIN
-893 RLLALKYG
+893 RLLASKYG
-901 EAGMIGGSG
+901 DPITGPGSG
-910 TGGNAMAAATMGKSQ
+910 AIMMGPGMGQMGKSS
-925 TSGGGGG
+925 SGA
-932 PGGFPRSSTYDPDR
+932 PFPRSSTYDDR
-946 HHDAGG
+946 HHDGAG
-952 LNMNKHRF
+952 LNLNKHRF
-960 SLNLSTMTKQQQ
+960 SLNLSAMSKQLQQHQQQ
-972 QMLLPPHQQQ
+972 QQQQQQAQQVQQLLHQPPHQQE

-991 SAASQK
+991 SSASQK
-997 SNHSIDSASA
+997 SNHSIDSASGP
-1007 SLSKSPPMYYPG
+1007 LSKSPPVYYPG
-1019 PASGTATLA
+1019 PAGSGGSGLPSSKGGGGQTATTA
-1028 IPTSKTTEFFMPS
+1028 EFFMPS

-1048 KYSSDNDSLDTET
+1048 KYSSDAESLDTET
-1061 LGGMGQLMLS
+1061 LSLGGMLPGSGGAGGVKASVGQTT
-1071 GISPNKMGPM
+1071 PNGG
-1081 NNQQAAGG
+1081 NQGLILAGG
-1089 GVSPGN
+1089 GGGPGN

-1101 PQMRKQLMG
+1101 SHMRKQSMG
-1110 NSGGHGGGVSS
+1110 IGSGTVTGS
-1121 SSNRSGHSAVHPA
+1121 SSNRAGLTLHPG
-1134 ATTGY
+1134 TTTAGY

-1144 PGSYPHPFMRNHH
+1144 PGSYSHPFNMRGNHH
-1157 QPGTGGGG
+1157 QPGGSVGGGG
-1165 GAGTN
+1165 PEGGMAVHPGSGGMAGT
-1170 DGYPSNT
+1170 SA
-1177 SSSGGNGVPVPT
+1177 
-1189 TIAHHSHG
+1189 TIGHHTHG
-1197 ASMDYSYRY
+1197 ASMDYSSSYRY

-1213 EDVPIA
+1213 EDVPRA

-1233 KSHLTSSSSNHH
+1233 KSHLTSNSSH
-1245 HHHHHHHQHH
+1245 HHHHHHHQHQHH
-1255 QNLQG
+1255 QQHQG
-1260 GGFRIPSNQSV
+1260 SGFRIPSNQSV

-1305 PGHAPSGGGGN
+1305 PGHVPSGGGT
-1316 AGGGGGGGSSG
+1316 SG
-1327 VSNKRAGQQDYGQP
+1327 SNKRSSLHDYGVQS
-1341 KPNVGE
+1341 KPNVGA
-1347 LRLVQ
+1347 LRLVL
-1352 IDKSEVSLGIK
+1352 IDKSEMSLGIK
-1363 IYCRSNGGG
+1363 IFCRRNGGG

-1387 GLQIGDQ
+1387 GLHIGDQ

-1406 TYDLAAHVLRQC
+1406 TYELAAHVLRQC

-1427 YNPVVYSNLT
+1427 YNPVVYNNLT
-1437 TSDDN
+1437 TSEDN
-1442 LTRSGSPTP
+1442 LARSGSPTP

-1456 PIGRSLLS
+1456 TMGRSIIS
-1464 QVTTATANTMAG
+1464 AVNTTAVN
-1476 AMVAGTPKT
+1476 AMTSAPKS
-1485 SSLAKAKE
+1485 SSLSAAKE
-1493 FSDSLEHQTHDD
+1493 FSDSLEHQPQMHD
-1505 EEDGSVVPVGGSVG
+1505 EEEEEGPVGTGGVG
-1519 VSGPPG
+1519 GTGPTG
-1525 SMYKEQPREI
+1525 AGAGLYKEQAREI
-1535 YIETHKTSNL
+1535 YIETRKTSNL

-1552 NAYGIFVHGVQKDS
+1552 NANGIFVHGVQKDS

-1691 EELRLLGDPGDVDTT
+1691 EELRLLGDTGDVDTT
-1706 ARRGSTSARRSFF
+1706 TRRGSTSARRSFF
-1719 KRIKR
+1719 KRIKPQR
-1724 TSSRDSKELAS
+1724 SSSRDSKELAS
-1735 FSNTHLSLYLESAS
+1735 FSNTHLSLYLDSGS
-1749 MGDDGL
+1749 LSDDGL

-1803 TKEEMELALQNNTI
+1803 TKEEMDLAIQNNTI
-1817 ADYKMRSNGVFEYTS
+1817 ADYKMRSNGIFEYTS

-1856 QRAQIYPVVLLLR
+1856 QRAQVYPIVLLLR

>member
-9 DDGGHNVF
+9 DDGGF
-17 SGFASSN
+17 SSSN

-30 EHLLQFEYLKTKYR
+30 EHLMQFEYLKTKYR

-51 AVSNEKQRLEHDFQL
+51 TVSNEKQRLEHDFQL

-95 RLRYDEITKDPSN
+95 RHRYEEITKDPAHYL
-108 CIKLCEELKKER
+108 KVCEELKKER

-156 ALEREVQGKQKE
+156 ALEREVQGKLKE
-168 CTVLKEKIEL
+168 CVALKEKIEL

-190 ENSWSKELSESKDK
+190 ESSWSKELSDSKDK
-204 LSIVSENLESANQEI
+204 FSIVSENLESANQEI

-232 IAKAIHDTEVAK
+232 IAKAVHDTEVAK

-304 QVIRDSINN
+304 QVTRDSINN
-313 NTGTTGGQGVSTRG
+313 NATTGGQNSSNIQGGAQS
-327 NQPQPNG
+327 QSNG
-334 GSGGSGGGG
+334 P
-343 GGGGGGGTGTS
+343 GTGTP
-354 TTPNASMASVNN
+354 TTPNASLVSMNN

-381 YNMESL
+381 YNLESL
-387 QQYDVELVEIDTSP
+387 QQYDVEMVEIDTSP
-401 LLSNSSDWG
+401 LLNNSSDWG
-410 LTISGDLDHH
+410 LTISGDLDH

-426 STTKNLC
+426 SNTKNLC

-479 VPQCVITV
+479 VPQCIITV

-567 LNLIVIKEMAEP
+567 LNLIVIKEIPES

-608 TFGSQHTTSNTS
+608 TFGSQHTTNAS
-620 QSVSTSA
+620 SVNTSA
-627 NAMSL
+627 NAMTTM
-632 INHHRLSLELDNTTH
+632 NHRLSLEFDNNNH
-647 FLPSAMPSSSYQP
+647 FLPSAMPCSSYQP

-666 SITASTPSS
+666 SVAASTPSS

-689 KDKMAITNHSKD
+689 KDKMAISNHSKE
-701 AGQEHDAIAALDSV
+701 AGGPGGSQEHDAIAALDSV
-715 LDSDEQSREGKRTK
+715 LDSDEQSRDGKRSK
-729 RRTKLDSGGTSHHQA
+729 RRNKNDPHHQSE
-744 DVPRGTWPRVNMTI
+744 VPRGTWPRVNMTM
-758 HINETHPGTHVHRPK
+758 HTNETHPGTIVQKKKIRPQLTI
-773 KERPRLAIPTGGTD
+773 PR
-787 GGDLDNNNYFTA
+787 GGDLDNNNYFAA
-799 VLNEA
+799 VMNDA

-809 NFHQPNPIV
+809 TYQPNPASGGPLSPGGV
-818 GGGVVPVPPKGI
+818 SGGGGLSSAGGTSSNGGGGVV
-830 PGNRLSVG
+830 SMVG
-838 GIASSGGG
+838 SA
-846 GGGGGAGGGGSIGG
+846 
-860 VYGGGGTTSPS
+860 TPS

-883 SNPVIPMDIN
+883 SNPVMPMDIN

-901 EAGMIGGSG
+901 DASVGMVSGGPG
-910 TGGNAMAAATMGKSQ
+910 AGGNAGVSTMGKS
-925 TSGGGGG
+925 GAL
-932 PGGFPRSSTYDPDR
+932 FPRSSTYDDR
-946 HHDAGG
+946 HHEGGG
-952 LNMNKHRF
+952 LNLNKHRY
-960 SLNLSTMTKQQQ
+960 SLNLSGLGKQQMQLQ
-972 QMLLPPHQQQ
+972 QQLMLAPHQQQ

-991 SAASQK
+991 SSSSQK
-997 SNHSIDSASA
+997 SNHSIDSASTPH
-1007 SLSKSPPMYYPG
+1007 SLSKSPPTYYPG
-1019 PASGTATLA
+1019 TAGSLGL
-1028 IPTSKTTEFFMPS
+1028 PTSKTTEFFMTS
-1041 KISKTLS
+1041 KITKSLS
-1048 KYSSDNDSLDTET
+1048 KYSSDNESIDTET
-1061 LGGMGQLMLS
+1061 LSLGGGMGIMHGPGTTMSALS
-1071 GISPNKMGPM
+1071 TNMGPASVGG
-1081 NNQQAAGG
+1081 NQGIITTSVG
-1089 GVSPGN
+1089 PGN

-1101 PQMRKQLMG
+1101 THMRKQLMG
-1110 NSGGHGGGVSS
+1110 NSGSGGGGGS
-1121 SSNRSGHSAVHPA
+1121 SSNRSGTTLHPA
-1134 ATTGY
+1134 ATAGY

-1144 PGSYPHPFMRNHH
+1144 PSSYPHPFMRNHH
-1157 QPGTGGGG
+1157 QPGGGNSASVVGGGG
-1165 GAGTN
+1165 VSGNTANDALLSYPAGA
-1170 DGYPSNT
+1170 
-1177 SSSGGNGVPVPT
+1177 SGGGSGVKGPA
-1189 TIAHHSHG
+1189 TIGHHSHG

-1213 EDVPIA
+1213 EDVPIS

-1233 KSHLTSSSSNHH
+1233 KSHLTSNSNHH
-1245 HHHHHHHQHH
+1245 HHHHHHHQ
-1255 QNLQG
+1255 

-1292 ASPIPTFEVQVLK
+1292 ASPIPTFDVQVLK
-1305 PGHAPSGGGGN
+1305 PGHAPSGGGG
-1316 AGGGGGGGSSG
+1316 AG
-1327 VSNKRAGQQDYGQP
+1327 SNKRSSLQDYGHS

-1352 IDKSEVSLGIK
+1352 IDKSEMSLGIK
-1363 IYCRSNGGG
+1363 IFCRRNGGG

-1387 GLQIGDQ
+1387 GLHIGDQ

-1406 TYDLAAHVLRQC
+1406 TYELAAHVLRQC

-1437 TSDDN
+1437 TSEDN
-1442 LTRSGSPTP
+1442 LARSGSPTP

-1456 PIGRSLLS
+1456 SMGRSLIS
-1464 QVTTATANTMAG
+1464 AVNTTAVNSMTG
-1476 AMVAGTPKT
+1476 AMSAPKT
-1485 SSLAKAKE
+1485 SSLVKTQE
-1493 FSDSLEHQTHDD
+1493 FSDSLEHQPQLHDD
-1505 EEDGSVVPVGGSVG
+1505 EEDGSVAVGSSGVPGKSN
-1519 VSGPPG
+1519 
-1525 SMYKEQPREI
+1525 MYKEQPREI
-1535 YIETHKTSNL
+1535 YIETRKTSNL

-1637 CDQGDSELS
+1637 CDQGDSELP
-1646 FAKDEVLFVDNTM
+1646 FMKDEVLFVDNTM

-1719 KRIKR
+1719 KRIKPQR
-1724 TSSRDSKELAS
+1724 SSSRDSKELAS
-1735 FSNTHLSLYLESAS
+1735 FSNTHLSLYLDSGS
-1749 MGDDGL
+1749 LCDDGL

-1775 PLSEFVIDKLCVDFP
+1775 PLYEFVIDKLCVDFP

-1803 TKEEMELALQNNTI
+1803 TKDEMELAIQNNTI
-1817 ADYKMRSNGVFEYTS
+1817 ADYKMRSNGIFEYTS

-1856 QRAQIYPVVLLLR
+1856 QRAQIYPIVLLLR

-1905 SEYRQFISVVISG
+1905 SEYRQFISGVISG